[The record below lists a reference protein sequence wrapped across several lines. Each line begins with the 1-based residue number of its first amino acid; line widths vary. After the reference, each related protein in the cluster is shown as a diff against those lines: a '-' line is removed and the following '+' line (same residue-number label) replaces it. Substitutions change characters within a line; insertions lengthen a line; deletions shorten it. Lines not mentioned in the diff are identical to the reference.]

1 MKGYKQ
7 VAICDCALGLSCSSA
22 WPWQKLMY
30 KQVTINTPSYLPE
43 VFTLAYARIIR
54 HVYHQGHSYVEV
66 MSAVPYMSG
75 FLFRFAVFS
84 SSVLCSD
91 YKAAQFLGSS

>member
-7 VAICDCALGLSCSSA
+7 VAICDFALGLSCCSA

-30 KQVTINTPSYLPE
+30 KQVTINTPITYLS
-43 VFTLAYARIIR
+43 VLFTLALARTIR
-54 HVYHQGHSYVEV
+54 CVYIQSQSYGEV
-66 MSAVPYMSG
+66 MPDVPYMSG

-84 SSVLCSD
+84 TLS
-91 YKAAQFLGSS
+91 